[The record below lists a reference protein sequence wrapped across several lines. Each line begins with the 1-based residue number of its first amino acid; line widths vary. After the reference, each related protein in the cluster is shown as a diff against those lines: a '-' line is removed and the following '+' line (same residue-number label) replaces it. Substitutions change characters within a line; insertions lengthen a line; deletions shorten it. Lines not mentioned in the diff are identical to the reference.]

1 MPQIGHVVLV
11 VEENKPYSLV
21 MGNPAMPFL
30 NSLAIQNAFAT
41 NYFGNTHPSIGNYFM
56 LTTGQTI
63 TNQSTFEGSVPD
75 DNIVRQLVSAGKTW
89 KVYAESLPS
98 VGYLADDAYPYVRRH
113 NPFSF
118 FSDVTG
124 MAQSSNI
131 VPFPQLSTDLINN
144 ALPNFSYLIANVNH
158 NMHDCPN
165 QTAPGN
171 PTGCAVD
178 DLLTAGDSWLK
189 ANLEPLLANPAFQQ
203 DGLLVIA
210 FDESYLEDTEFGGGQ
225 IMFVLVG
232 SRVRPGFQSIT
243 FYQHQSTLRM
253 MLEVLGV
260 NSFPGEAAIA
270 PEMTEFFQ
278 TQ

>member
-11 VEENKPYSLV
+11 LEENQPYSLV

-30 NSLAIQNAFAT
+30 NSLATQYAFAT
-41 NYFGNTHPSIGNYFM
+41 NYFANTHPSIGNYFM
-56 LTTGQTI
+56 LTTGQI
-63 TNQSTFEGSVPD
+63 VTNQSTFEGSVPD
-75 DNIVRQLVSAGKTW
+75 DNIARELVSAGKTW

-118 FSDVTG
+118 FSDMTG
-124 MAQSSNI
+124 TTESSNI
-131 VPFPQLSTDLINN
+131 VPFQQFSIDLANN

-165 QTAPGN
+165 QKAPGKS
-171 PTGCAVD
+171 TGCRVN
-178 DLLTAGDSWLK
+178 DLLVAGDSWLK

-210 FDESYLEDTEFGGGQ
+210 FDESYLEDTQFGGGHV
-225 IMFVLVG
+225 MVVLVG
-232 SRVRPGFQSIT
+232 SRVRPGYQSLT
-243 FYQHQSTLRM
+243 FYQHPSTLRM

-260 NSFPGEAAIA
+260 NSPPGEAAIA
-270 PEMTEFFQ
+270 PQMIEFFLPQ
-278 TQ
+278 

>member
-11 VEENKPYSLV
+11 VQENKPYSLV
-21 MGNPAMPFL
+21 VGSPEMQFL
-30 NSLAIQNAFAT
+30 NRLANQYAFAT
-41 NYFGNTHPSIGNYFM
+41 DYFANTHPSIGNYFM
-56 LTTGQTI
+56 LTTGQII
-63 TNQSTFEGSVPD
+63 TNQSTFEGSVSD
-75 DNIVRQLVSAGKTW
+75 DNIVRQLVNAGKTW

-118 FSDVTG
+118 FVDVTG
-124 MAQSSNI
+124 TNQSINI
-131 VPFPQLSTDLINN
+131 VPFEQFSIDLANN
-144 ALPNFSYLIANVNH
+144 ALPNFSYLIPNVNQ

-165 QTAPGN
+165 QKVPGT
-171 PTGCAVD
+171 PTGCTVN
-178 DLLTAGDSWLK
+178 DLLVAGDSWLK

-210 FDESYLEDTEFGGGQ
+210 FDESYLEDTEFGGGHV
-225 IMFVLVG
+225 MVVLVG
-232 SRVRPGFQSIT
+232 SKVRPGFQSLT

-260 NSFPGEAAIA
+260 NSFPGEATIA
-270 PEMTEFFQ
+270 PQMTEFFQ